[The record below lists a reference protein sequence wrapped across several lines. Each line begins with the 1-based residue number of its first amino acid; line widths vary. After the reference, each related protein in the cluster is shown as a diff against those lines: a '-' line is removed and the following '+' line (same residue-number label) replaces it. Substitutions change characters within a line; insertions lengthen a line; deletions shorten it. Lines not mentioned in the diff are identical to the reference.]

1 MFWQIFSFPIFIS
14 PTLFPLS
21 LFTCF
26 SLCLT
31 PLLPRFPPES
41 PFLSVFW
48 DDVWG
53 IDRYAARS
61 TETPSKCRQS
71 RSCPARGALRFP
83 SCWNKVQT
91 QKGNLNKRTQE
102 IQARAN
108 GQSVGTWSR
117 LTGGKERAHTATT
130 PFPKSGIKNTTVPQ
144 GPIQTKK
151 RVQPVVHVPR
161 RYIQAS
167 RRSNY
172 WWNLPQ
178 SPQVSNGRL
187 WWAESRLAGSVRDS
201 RAIFSDCVMI

>member
-1 MFWQIFSFPIFIS
+1 MSVLANIFFSNFHLSYSFS
-14 PTLFPLS
+14 LS

-26 SLCLT
+26 PLCLT
-31 PLLPRFPPES
+31 PLLLRFPPES
-41 PFLSVFW
+41 PFLWVSG

-61 TETPSKCRQS
+61 TETQSKCRQS
-71 RSCPARGALRFP
+71 CSCLAWGAQRFP

-91 QKGNLNKRTQE
+91 QKDNLNKHTLE
-102 IQARAN
+102 IQAREN

-117 LTGGKERAHTATT
+117 LTGGGIATT
-130 PFPKSGIKNTTVPQ
+130 HLPNSGIKNTTVPQ

-151 RVQPVVHVPR
+151 RVQPVAHVPR

-167 RRSNY
+167 RRSNH
-172 WWNLPQ
+172 WWNLPE
-178 SPQVSNGRL
+178 SPQVSNGCL
-187 WWAESRLAGSVRDS
+187 WWAESGLAGSVRDS